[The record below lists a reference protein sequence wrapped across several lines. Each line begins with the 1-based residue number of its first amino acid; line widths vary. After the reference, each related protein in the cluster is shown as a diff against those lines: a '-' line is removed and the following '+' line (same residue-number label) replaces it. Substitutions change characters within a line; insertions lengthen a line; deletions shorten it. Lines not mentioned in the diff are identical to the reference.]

1 MMLRIAWRHRIAVF
15 SVSTLLFF
23 VFVDISP
30 SLILT
35 SQQNAPAG
43 RILEEFTLDQ
53 PSDDRLLDAVSL
65 VEFYGDLVR
74 KHIADAKQA
83 FSKLFPFFFP
93 KKEVPDNF
101 SELLEHFQPQDLGAT
116 LRQEILKIGVEG
128 TIALVA
134 KAGQSVDWSSFGD
147 VKKME
152 AKEWQSL
159 IKAAKPNS
167 KKILSFLGYKP
178 APSPSVS
185 TKEVK

>member
-1 MMLRIAWRHRIAVF
+1 M
-15 SVSTLLFF
+15 
-23 VFVDISP
+23 
-30 SLILT
+30 
-35 SQQNAPAG
+35 
-43 RILEEFTLDQ
+43 
-53 PSDDRLLDAVSL
+53 
-65 VEFYGDLVR
+65 
-74 KHIADAKQA
+74 
-83 FSKLFPFFFP
+83 FPFFFP
-93 KKEVPDNF
+93 KKERPDNF

-116 LRQEILKIGVEG
+116 LRQESLKIGVEG

-134 KAGQSVDWSSFGD
+134 KTGQPVDWSSVGD